1 MKFWTNRAKV
11 PWYLCS
17 IVGDI
22 RGHRQEK
29 WYTGWLRPIDRVHHY
44 HWRWHVA
51 RHANGYV
58 FRPIPYNLP
67 NDCYRVRY

>member
-51 RHANGYV
+51 RHANG
-58 FRPIPYNLP
+58 
-67 NDCYRVRY
+67 